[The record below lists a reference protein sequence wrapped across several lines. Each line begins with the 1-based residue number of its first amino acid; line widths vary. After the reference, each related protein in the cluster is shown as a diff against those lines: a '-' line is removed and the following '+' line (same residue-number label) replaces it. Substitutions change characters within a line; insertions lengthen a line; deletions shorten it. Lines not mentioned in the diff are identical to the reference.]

1 MSPAVFGLRRDRSDR
16 GRERE
21 RKKKPHSFTFHVDL
35 SRRGVGAVE
44 VGGETRVAA
53 GVLLES
59 LGDDERM
66 QFAAGDDLNVWTV
79 LQLLALT
86 KPPAWTR
93 RQEKG
98 SVRLFFFL
106 LFLLMVYSLSLNMQ
120 II

>member
-1 MSPAVFGLRRDRSDR
+1 MHDRSER
-16 GRERE
+16 QRE
-21 RKKKPHSFTFHVDL
+21 RKKKRQSFTFHVDL
-35 SRRGVGAVE
+35 SRRGVGAVD

-66 QFAAGDDLNVWTV
+66 QFAASDDLNVWTV
-79 LQLLALT
+79 LQLFALT

-98 SVRLFFFL
+98 SVRHFFFL
-106 LFLLMVYSLSLNMQ
+106 YLLMVYSLSLNMQ